1 MKNEEIKGKSNDEL
15 KTQSLQLR
23 KEAFNLRFQKA
34 FPLVGKVKVDGMFEI
49 KNKFTLIIRIHPY
62 GFALFVCVLCGNGQV
77 FVRPF

>member
-34 FPLVGKVKVDGMFEI
+34 SGQLTNTAQFGRVRTEI
-49 KNKFTLIIRIHPY
+49 AQIKTILRERRSPASSK
-62 GFALFVCVLCGNGQV
+62 AAS
-77 FVRPF
+77 